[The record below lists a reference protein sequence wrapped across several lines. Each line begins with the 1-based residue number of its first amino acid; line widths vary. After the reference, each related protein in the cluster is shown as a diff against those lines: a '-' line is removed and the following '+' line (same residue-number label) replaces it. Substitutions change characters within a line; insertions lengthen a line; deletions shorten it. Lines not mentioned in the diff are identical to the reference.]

1 MHGKLGTMD
10 KLFILFQTIVPQ
22 HLLSRCTGAL
32 AELRHPIWLK
42 DWIIRQF
49 IRSFAVDMT
58 EAAEPDY
65 TRYACFNDF
74 FTRPLRDGAR
84 PLAAADI
91 LCPADGAISQLGA
104 ISNGLLVQAKG
115 RYFSAEELLG
125 GDAVRAAQF
134 NGGQFATIYLSP
146 KDYHR
151 VHMPVAGRLTAT
163 CYIPGQLF
171 SVNGVTADNVDRL
184 FARNERL
191 VCYFE
196 TEHGPMAMILI
207 GAMVVAG
214 IETVWSGRVAPP
226 PRQPVSVDYI
236 NLPEPVQLDQGEEMG
251 RFLLGST
258 VIVLFPEDVV
268 AWDAGYHS
276 GAATRMGAKFG
287 SFSMRDA
294 AHVPPSATP

>member
-1 MHGKLGTMD
+1 MD

-32 AELRHPIWLK
+32 AELRHPVWLK
-42 DWIIRQF
+42 NWLIRHF
-49 IRSFAVDMT
+49 IRLFAVDMT

-74 FTRPLRDGAR
+74 FTRPLRAGAR
-84 PLAAADI
+84 QLASAAV

-104 ISNGLLVQAKG
+104 IEGGLLFQAKG
-115 RYFSAEELLG
+115 RYFSAEDLLG
-125 GDAVRAAQF
+125 GDTARAALF

-151 VHMPVAGRLTAT
+151 VHMPVTGRLTAT

-196 TEHGPMAMILI
+196 TGFGPMAMILV

-226 PRQPVSVDYI
+226 PRHPMTVDYI
-236 NLPEPVQLDQGEEMG
+236 NPPETVMLAQGAEMG
-251 RFLLGST
+251 RFMLGST
-258 VIVLFPEDVV
+258 VILLFPQGVMTFDKRYG
-268 AWDAGYHS
+268 AGVS
-276 GAATRMGAKFG
+276 TRMGEALG
-287 SFSMRDA
+287 S
-294 AHVPPSATP
+294 HQ

>member
-1 MHGKLGTMD
+1 MD
-10 KLFILFQTIVPQ
+10 KIFILFQYIVPQ

-32 AELRHPIWLK
+32 AELRHPVRLK
-42 DWIIRQF
+42 NWVIRQF
-49 IRSFAVDMT
+49 IQFFHVDMT
-58 EAAEPDY
+58 EAAEPDSS
-65 TRYACFNDF
+65 RSACFNDF

-91 LCPADGAISQLGA
+91 LCPADGAISQLGE
-104 ISNGLLVQAKG
+104 ISNGLLFQAKG

-125 GDAVRAAQF
+125 GDAARAAQF

-171 SVNGVTADNVDRL
+171 SVNGVTAGNVDRL

-196 TEHGPMAMILI
+196 TGFGPMVVILV

-226 PRQPVSVDYI
+226 PKRPVTVDYVK
-236 NLPEPVQLDQGEEMG
+236 LPGSVELAQGDEMG
-251 RFLLGST
+251 RFMLGST
-258 VIVLFPEDVV
+258 VILLFP
-268 AWDAGYHS
+268 AGVMAFDERYRA
-276 GAATRMGAKFG
+276 GTLTRMGEMLG
-287 SFSMRDA
+287 SRL
-294 AHVPPSATP
+294 

>member
-1 MHGKLGTMD
+1 MD
-10 KLFILFQTIVPQ
+10 KLFILFQHLVPQ
-22 HLLSRCTGAL
+22 HLLSRLTGAL
-32 AELRHPIWLK
+32 AELRHPLWLK
-42 DWIIRQF
+42 NWVIGQF
-49 IRSFAVDMT
+49 IRAFGVDMN

-65 TRYACFNDF
+65 TRYVCFNDF
-74 FTRPLRDGAR
+74 FTRPLREGAR
-84 PLAAADI
+84 PLAAADV
-91 LCPADGAISQLGA
+91 LCPADGAISQLGE
-104 ISNGLLVQAKG
+104 ISNGLLFQAKG
-115 RYFSAEELLG
+115 RYFSTEELLG
-125 GDAVRAAQF
+125 GDVARAAQF

-196 TEHGPMAMILI
+196 TAFGPMGLILV

-214 IETVWSGRVAPP
+214 IETVWAGQVAPP
-226 PRQPVSVDYI
+226 PRQPVIVDYD
-236 NLPEPVQLDQGEEMG
+236 NLPESVALAQGAEMG

-258 VIVLFPEDVV
+258 VILLFPAGVV
-268 AWDAGYHS
+268 AFDERYVAGV
-276 GAATRMGAKFG
+276 ATRMGAGLG
-287 SFSMRDA
+287 SCR
-294 AHVPPSATP
+294 